1 MTTDGGPAVTEVL
14 DPAPRPYSFGRGIA
28 FALLAIPLAVVVTTV
43 LASLGFGFASAFA
56 AVGMLAVFALFTFGS
71 RRKAIS
77 GAGFALSAVIGT
89 IAVIVGFISGYL
101 ADVYRSFISVGDKG
115 GLFGSVFA
123 RRVELQLSNS
133 LLEVLIP
140 ALLAIAFSIILIVS
154 AARSA
159 VAARRAAADVHTAD
173 ASDAHPSDSGGAPTS
188 AAPHSSPGILLNGE
202 PLATQPEKKSLWNR
216 SAPQKDQS

>member
-1 MTTDGGPAVTEVL
+1 MTEVF

-28 FALLAIPLAVVVTTV
+28 FALLAIPLAVMVTTV

-56 AVGMLAVFALFTFGS
+56 AVGMLVVFALFTFGS

-77 GAGFALSAVIGT
+77 GAGFALSALIGT
-89 IAVIVGFISGYL
+89 IAVILGFISGYL

-140 ALLAIAFSIILIVS
+140 ALLAIAFSIILIMS

-173 ASDAHPSDSGGAPTS
+173 ASDAHAANLGTAPAS

-202 PLATQPEKKSLWNR
+202 PLAIQPEKKSLWNR
-216 SAPQKDQS
+216 SASQKDQS